1 MACRLAFLRL
11 SPCELAVSPKH
22 AANHHMQG
30 ATGCASASK
39 SMCHWRA
46 PAPLTQQHDTG
57 LLIKQDQCSRV
68 ANLLPASGQ
77 GTKRS
82 MPWPLLVA
90 ITFDVAG
97 GPPESIHPEWPL
109 AAFSPALDCL
119 AIPATSYARVIH
131 QWARTEGMAYGTPI
145 VAKT

>member
-1 MACRLAFLRL
+1 
-11 SPCELAVSPKH
+11 
-22 AANHHMQG
+22 
-30 ATGCASASK
+30 
-39 SMCHWRA
+39 
-46 PAPLTQQHDTG
+46 
-57 LLIKQDQCSRV
+57 
-68 ANLLPASGQ
+68 
-77 GTKRS
+77 

-97 GPPESIHPEWPL
+97 GPPESINPEWPL

-145 VAKT
+145 VAKTRTKLHADKWRSIWLHPHISKVGRRWRDVG